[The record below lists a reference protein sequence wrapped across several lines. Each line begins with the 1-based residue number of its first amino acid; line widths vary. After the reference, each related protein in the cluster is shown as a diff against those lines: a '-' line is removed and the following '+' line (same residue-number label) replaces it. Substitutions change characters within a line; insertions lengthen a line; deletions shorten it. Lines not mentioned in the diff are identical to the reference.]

1 MKGLFA
7 MSIKTHGEKPSSLSV
22 AGVVITVI
30 NRGTGLL
37 FWSVICL
44 GILFLPETLILI
56 IRAFL
61 ALDVTD
67 QAQILRQLV
76 FLSII
81 LTALI
86 WGVSRLIMKL
96 IENQKQLALLKQ
108 GQSQMPSRSSQNSS
122 DTGAQ

>member
-1 MKGLFA
+1 
-7 MSIKTHGEKPSSLSV
+7 MSIKTHGEKPSFLNTV
-22 AGVVITVI
+22 GAVISVI

>member
-1 MKGLFA
+1 
-7 MSIKTHGEKPSSLSV
+7 MSIKTHGEKPSFLNTV
-22 AGVVITVI
+22 GAVISVI

-37 FWSVICL
+37 FWSVSCL

-86 WGVSRLIMKL
+86 WGVSRLVMKL
-96 IENQKQLALLKQ
+96 IANQRQLALLTQ
-108 GQSQMPSRSSQNSS
+108 GQSQMPSRSPENSS